1 MVNVEMAPSM
11 EALEKLT
18 KEVVEAKLLKSIE
31 AMKVQAIRMSNIQ
44 KSEAI
49 VRDLKL
55 IYTCVE

>member
-1 MVNVEMAPSM
+1 MVSVEMAPS
-11 EALEKLT
+11 LESLDKLT

-31 AMKVQAIRMSNIQ
+31 AMKVQAVRMSNIQ